1 MRQRN
6 VLNISFI
13 QINYPTISDKK
24 VNFLNFCNANMP
36 REIGINTDI
45 TLTHL
50 SGLTLARLSQ
60 YFPEEIKDEPI
71 ETTNERRS
79 TKRKCQDDMA
89 ETERK
94 ANLKLRAAKQKAEME
109 KQAMKKL
116 EMEKLAMEKRAA
128 KKQARVAAL
137 VEEQKRAAEEQARVA
152 ALVEEQKRTAEEQ
165 AKATK
170 EQKAQNSQKIK
181 KMKLEIE
188 ANAVREWEEMLEQA
202 KSFIKRKGRM
212 PRFRCAKDRL
222 KTKCA
227 EEFNLKKWLENTRI
241 NYTARKDIFALKNGE
256 YYCQKWKEFRELY
269 NSDTLKWVK
278 QYFELLE
285 IIQHTDAIPLPRSKL
300 YKWIVKQMFDYTHS
314 KNHMAKPIIR
324 GVWQEFINQY
334 GSMCYRDISEIQH
347 NNEIFA
353 ESVLA

>member
-1 MRQRN
+1 
-6 VLNISFI
+6 
-13 QINYPTISDKK
+13 
-24 VNFLNFCNANMP
+24 MP

-45 TLTHL
+45 TLIHL

-60 YFPEEIKDEPI
+60 YFAEEIKDEPI
-71 ETTNERRS
+71 EITKERRS
-79 TKRKCQDDMA
+79 TKRKCQDDIA

-94 ANLKLRAAKQKAEME
+94 AKMEMRAAKQKAEME

-116 EMEKLAMEKRAA
+116 EMEKQAMEKRAA

-152 ALVEEQKRTAEEQ
+152 ALVEEQKRAAEEQ
-165 AKATK
+165 AKAAE

-188 ANAVREWEEMLEQA
+188 AKAVREWEEMLEQA

-212 PRFRCAKDRL
+212 PRFYCVKDRL
-222 KTKCA
+222 RTKIA
-227 EEFNLKKWLENTRI
+227 EEFNLNVWLEKTRI
-241 NYTARKDIFALKNGE
+241 NYAARKDIFALENGE

-269 NSDTLKWVK
+269 NSNTLKWVK
-278 QYFELLE
+278 QYFELLG
-285 IIQHTDAIPLPRSKL
+285 IIERTNTMPLPQSKL
-300 YKWIVKQMFDYTHS
+300 YKWIVEQMFDYTRS
-314 KNHMAKPIIR
+314 KKHMAKPRIR
-324 GVWQEFINQY
+324 GVWQEFINKY

-347 NNEIFA
+347 NNEIFV
-353 ESVLA
+353 ESVLV